1 MQFRVPDM
9 ERRATG
15 TTFKEISGKG
25 VGQTMIPLPPIEEQH
40 RIVERLDSLLPLCE
54 DLKEIK

>member
-1 MQFRVPDM
+1 
-9 ERRATG
+9 
-15 TTFKEISGKG
+15 
-25 VGQTMIPLPPIEEQH
+25 MIPLPPIEEQH